1 VIQLNHIALLVRSA
15 RSGAGLLKKYGLVTG
30 PLQTWEGEGTLEV
43 YAGEESLSARLLLM
57 EAVKSG
63 AYARALEKRGPGLHH
78 LAVDVPDLG
87 SYIAGLSGS
96 GWLLQ
101 PASLKTAGQTKTA
114 YLARPG
120 MPLLIEVQEREQIS
134 LAPPLVERLEL
145 ALPQNGP
152 ALLAALGLGGSTQ
165 IASGKP
171 ALCLTGGKV
180 VDLTEFLDQ

>member
-1 VIQLNHIALLVRSA
+1 MIQLNHIALLVRSA

-96 GWLLQ
+96 GWLRG
-101 PASLKTAGQTKTA
+101 ST
-114 YLARPG
+114 PG
-120 MPLLIEVQEREQIS
+120 LGS
-134 LAPPLVERLEL
+134 LA
-145 ALPQNGP
+145 
-152 ALLAALGLGGSTQ
+152 LGWVAVWISFSFRIETR
-165 IASGKP
+165 
-171 ALCLTGGKV
+171 V
-180 VDLTEFLDQ
+180 